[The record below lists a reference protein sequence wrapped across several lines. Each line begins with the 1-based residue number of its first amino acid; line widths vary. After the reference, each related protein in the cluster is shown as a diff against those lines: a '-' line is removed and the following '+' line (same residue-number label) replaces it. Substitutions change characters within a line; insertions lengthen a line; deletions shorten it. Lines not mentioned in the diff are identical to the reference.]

1 MRLSFRISGTG
12 SCVPDKVVKNDDLAA
27 IVDTSDEWIR
37 SRTGIEERQ
46 RYGRRGLP
54 PCHGNS
60 GG

>member
-37 SRTGIEERQ
+37 SRTGIE
-46 RYGRRGLP
+46 
-54 PCHGNS
+54 